1 VLAFHNLGSL
11 WEKNEHERGVGASS
25 MGILTCTDVEIE
37 SLLDTGQLIA
47 EIRAAFAEG
56 FANVRMPQRIQV
68 ELVQET
74 LLIMPCGKSG
84 DRMCGVKMVTVSS
97 QDRPGGRVKAFYLV
111 LDSTSG
117 DTIAFFDANRLTDMR
132 TAATTA
138 VATDILARPDAS
150 VLGIFGTGRQAAA
163 HVAVVPQVR
172 PFRRILVSGRTIDQS
187 RAFAD
192 RMRTVHGREV
202 EAVDLATCMTDSD
215 VICTCTS
222 SLEPLFPGDLVKPG
236 THLNLIG
243 TFQPHARE
251 VDSVTMQ
258 RARVF
263 VDVYEAAFTEAGE
276 ILIPLYSGEISSE
289 HVRGDL
295 HELVSTKKTGRT
307 CAEDIT
313 IFKSVG
319 CGLEDLVAAK
329 LVLQGLGARSGH
341 ESDRK

>member
-1 VLAFHNLGSL
+1 
-11 WEKNEHERGVGASS
+11 
-25 MGILTCTDVEIE
+25 MGILTCTDAEIE
-37 SLLDTGQLIA
+37 SLLDPGQLI
-47 EIRAAFAEG
+47 EGIRAAFAEG
-56 FANVRMPQRIQV
+56 FANVRMPQRLQV
-68 ELVQET
+68 ELDQET
-74 LLIMPCGKSG
+74 LLIMPCSNSG
-84 DRMCGVKMVTVSS
+84 DRMSGVKMVTVSS
-97 QDRPGGRVKAFYLV
+97 QDRPGGRVKASYLV

-117 DTIAFFDANRLTDMR
+117 DTVAFFDANRLTDLR

-163 HVAVVPQVR
+163 HVAVVPEVR
-172 PFRRILVSGRTIDQS
+172 PFQRILVSGKTIDKA
-187 RAFAD
+187 RVFAD
-192 RMRTVHGREV
+192 RMRTIHGIEV
-202 EAVDLATCMTDSD
+202 DAVDPATCVTDSD

-222 SLEPLFPGDLVKPG
+222 SVEPLFAGELVKPG

-251 VDSVTMQ
+251 VDTVAMQ

-263 VDVYEAAFTEAGE
+263 VDVYEAACTEAGE
-276 ILIPLYSGEISSE
+276 ILIPLHSSEISRE

-295 HELVSTKKTGRT
+295 HELVSAKKTGRT

-319 CGLEDLVAAK
+319 CGLEDLVAAR
-329 LVLQGLGARSGH
+329 LVLQSLGARSGA
-341 ESDRK
+341 